1 MPIAAYRIVCVERQP
16 VGQPESHLHIVRIET
31 ADDGLGARRWSIQ
44 QVLAAMEE
52 GDVFYTQDK
61 TSGKI
66 AGVSACHCTQC
77 HQTYL
82 RSAANAA
89 PGNNLDNLPDCAAP

>member
-16 VGQPESHLHIVRIET
+16 VGQPESHVHIVKIGTE
-31 ADDGLGARRWSIQ
+31 DGDVCTRQWSLY
-44 QVLAAMEE
+44 QVLDAMEE

-66 AGVSACHCTQC
+66 ASVVTCHCAQC
-77 HQTYL
+77 NRTYI
-82 RSAANAA
+82 RSDTNAVT
-89 PGNNLDNLPDCAAP
+89 GNNLDNLPDRALR

>member
-16 VGQPESHLHIVRIET
+16 VGQPESHVHIVRIGT
-31 ADDGLGARRWSIQ
+31 TDDGLGARQWSIH

-52 GDVFYTQDK
+52 GDVFYTQDM

-66 AGVSACHCTQC
+66 ASVSAYHCAQC
-77 HQTYL
+77 LQTCIG
-82 RSAANAA
+82 SDTNAA
-89 PGNNLDNLPDCAAP
+89 TGNNLDNLPDCALL